1 MTTKT
6 SESDSHE
13 EFMRR
18 FLECQRELLRYVM
31 YFVPN
36 AHDARDIVQ
45 NTAIALWKKH
55 EQYDPAEPFIPWA
68 RRFALSEAKLFLRT
82 DQRWKH
88 FLDEETVNVLVGRRP
103 EMSGELDE
111 RRIHLRE
118 CLRKLPE
125 VQRTIVEDYYFND
138 VSVERLAE
146 SSRRSVEAIY
156 KSLQRIRSVLMECVQ
171 RRQDSTLGA
180 ES

>member
-1 MTTKT
+1 
-6 SESDSHE
+6 
-13 EFMRR
+13 MRR
-18 FLECQRELLRYVM
+18 FLECQRGLLRYVM
-31 YFVPN
+31 CFVPN

-55 EQYDPAEPFIPWA
+55 PQYDPAEPFMPWA
-68 RRFALSEAKLFLRT
+68 CRFALNEAKLFMRT

-88 FLDEETVNVLVGRRP
+88 FLDEETVDALAGRRQ
-103 EMSGELDE
+103 EMSRELDE

-125 VQRTIVEDYYFND
+125 AQRTVVEEYYFND
-138 VSVERLAE
+138 VSVQRLAE

-156 KSLQRIRSVLMECVQ
+156 KALQRSRSALMECVQ
-171 RRQDSTLGA
+171 RRQDSIAGTDG
-180 ES
+180 